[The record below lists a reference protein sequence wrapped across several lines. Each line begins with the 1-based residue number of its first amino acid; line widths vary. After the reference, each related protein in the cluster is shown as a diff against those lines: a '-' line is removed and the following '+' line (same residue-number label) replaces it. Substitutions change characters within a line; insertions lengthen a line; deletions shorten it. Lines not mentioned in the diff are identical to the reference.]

1 VVDEVPRRE
10 SSRGHGYPVFAVRR
24 RSGFIQGAVSGRV
37 GTDDRR
43 PVGVFSG
50 QGSQWAQM
58 GAELL
63 ATQPVFTATVAQAEP
78 RDVKEYP

>member
-1 VVDEVPRRE
+1 M
-10 SSRGHGYPVFAVRR
+10 
-24 RSGFIQGAVSGRV
+24 VSFGPDQAAV

-58 GAELL
+58 GAERWRPNRCLPPL
-63 ATQPVFTATVAQAEP
+63 SRKPSHGTLRSIRENHS
-78 RDVKEYP
+78 

>member
-1 VVDEVPRRE
+1 M
-10 SSRGHGYPVFAVRR
+10 
-24 RSGFIQGAVSGRV
+24 VSFGPYQAAV

-63 ATQPVFTATVAQAEP
+63 ATQPMFAATVAQAEP
-78 RDVKEYP
+78 RDVKEDP